1 MLVVAPTR
9 ELAMQSAE
17 VAASMPGVR
26 SLCVYGGV
34 PKWQQKKR
42 LREGLDLL
50 VATPGRLLDLASEKI
65 VGPEGNLLGDVNY
78 VVLDEADRML
88 DMGFEPQI
96 KQIFAALPA
105 QRQTLFFT
113 ATWPKSVRKLAAS
126 FLRHGDE
133 AVKRVFIGTSA
144 DAELEANAA
153 VSQTFIQARDD
164 EKDLKMYNLL
174 QQVRVRHLDSLR
186 LFT

>member
-1 MLVVAPTR
+1 MLVLAPTR
-9 ELAMQSAE
+9 ELAVQINAE
-17 VAASMPGVR
+17 CEKFGKHAGITST
-26 SLCVYGGV
+26 CVYGGA
-34 PKWQQKKR
+34 PIGAQQSALSKIKPTVV
-42 LREGLDLL
+42 
-50 VATPGRLLDLASEKI
+50 VATPGRLCDLLTRADLSLGAAS
-65 VGPEGNLLGDVNY
+65 Y

-126 FLRHGDE
+126 FLRRGDE
-133 AVKRVFIGTSA
+133 NVKRVFIGTSA
-144 DAELEANAA
+144 DAELEANTA

-174 QQVRVRHLDSLR
+174 QKVRVFPRR
-186 LFT
+186 